1 MEVMVR
7 SIPVYYEEYGEG
19 IPLLMLHGRP
29 LDHRHIAASM
39 EPLFQKRSG
48 WRRIY
53 PDLPGMGKTPG
64 AGWITNQDDIL
75 TVVIEFMQSVA
86 PGQRFVVGG
95 ISYGGYITLGLVYQ
109 QSAMIDGVLLVV
121 PRVEADPAKREL
133 PLFQVLHE
141 DPQFLAALTPEEN
154 GLQNIIVAQSLET
167 LEAFRTVFDP
177 AGSIADHAFLK
188 KLVDGE
194 AFTFPVNELAQPFPG
209 PTLMLM
215 GRKDSR
221 CGYREAYNLLEN
233 YPRATFAVLDIA
245 GHAAYVEQ
253 KLLFE
258 ALTSEWLN
266 RVEEYIVQNASKV
279 TE

>member
-1 MEVMVR
+1 MEAVVR
-7 SIPVYYEEYGEG
+7 SIPVYYEEYGSG
-19 IPLLMLHGRP
+19 IPLLLLHGRP

-39 EPLFQKRSG
+39 EPLFQHRSG

-64 AGWITNQDDIL
+64 AEWITNQDDIL

-86 PGQRFVVGG
+86 PGQHFVVGG
-95 ISYGGYITLGLVYQ
+95 ISYGGYLTLGLVYQ

-121 PRVEADPAKREL
+121 PKVEPDPAKREL
-133 PLFQVLHE
+133 PLFQVSHE

-154 GLQNIIVAQSLET
+154 GLKDIIVAQSLET

-177 AGSIADHAFLK
+177 AAANADHAFLK
-188 KLVDGE
+188 KLVDGD
-194 AFTFPVNELAQPFPG
+194 AFTISVLELAQPFLG

-215 GRKDSR
+215 GRQDSWF
-221 CGYREAYNLLEN
+221 GYRDAYKLLEN
-233 YPRATFAVLDIA
+233 YPRATFAVLDRA

-253 KLLFE
+253 KALFE
-258 ALTSEWLN
+258 ALTNEWLN
-266 RVEEYIVQNASKV
+266 RVEEYIALNSNKV
-279 TE
+279 TG